1 MTPDE
6 MFFQY
11 RLLNPMICDYSHA
24 IFSLSGIRENVLDE
38 KIKEIIVPAF
48 VFLESGEEMP
58 LVGDYQV
65 LTAEDGSALAIL
77 KIKKTEVA
85 PFSLFENDS
94 TTVVGN
100 ASDDD
105 IVIKMY
111 FYLKEKV

>member
-1 MTPDE
+1 
-6 MFFQY
+6 MF
-11 RLLNPMICDYSHA
+11 
-24 IFSLSGIRENVLDE
+24 E
-38 KIKEIIVPAF
+38 
-48 VFLESGEEMP
+48 ESGEDMP

-85 PFSLFENDS
+85 PISLFENDS

-111 FYLKEKV
+111 FEIVFR